1 MDDGNTAPPKWVNGL
16 AVLYGLFFATMGLNH
31 FFNFFEIASVG
42 EATNPDA
49 HAKFWTG
56 IGASGFMMTLIFATE
71 AASGILILS
80 MRFTA
85 LGLILLT
92 PVLVHIV
99 GYHLWVD
106 RDGLEMAI
114 VFSAVHLVL
123 AWMNRQKYRS
133 LFC

>member
-1 MDDGNTAPPKWVNGL
+1 MENGETTAPKWVTGL
-16 AVLYGLFFATMGLNH
+16 AILYGLFFATMGLNH
-31 FFNFFEIASVG
+31 FFNFFEMGGG
-42 EATNPDA
+42 ESTNPEA
-49 HAKFWTG
+49 QAKFWAG

-71 AASGILILS
+71 AASGILILT
-80 MRFTA
+80 MRYTA

-99 GYHLWVD
+99 GYHIWVD
-106 RDGLEMAI
+106 RNGLEMAL
-114 VFSAVHLVL
+114 VLSAIHLVL